1 MRIFRLTKFQL
12 LMIGG
17 ILFGLMAICV
27 RLTQSE
33 IVLLTASFLVISALI
48 GLLFYQKQSYRLTDL
63 EQITLLNE
71 QTEDSL
77 KRLLDQMPVG
87 VVRFDETSKAI
98 SWFNPYAEL
107 VFTTDSGQVDALA
120 METFVIN
127 SLNRPVN
134 STFSLSGKDYTV
146 YWDKEILYFFDVTV
160 SDQLRQRLDFQSV
173 IGLIS
178 VDNYDEVT
186 DDLSDAQ
193 ISQINSFVAD
203 FIANF
208 AQERQM
214 FYRRLASDRFL
225 FFTDYQVL
233 QELMANKFDILE
245 EFRKTAQDKELS
257 LTLSIGASYGRGD
270 YDQLGSL
277 ANQNLNMSLMRG
289 GDQAVIKENA
299 EHQKVMY
306 FGGGTASTVK
316 RSRTRTRAM
325 MTAISDKIRMADK
338 VFIVGHQNL
347 DLDALGASVGMQ
359 HFAASLL
366 ERAYV
371 VYDPDHMSDDIRRSL
386 NQLAQEDYQSL
397 LTVKEAMNLVTERS
411 LLIMV
416 DHSKLSLTLSRELYE
431 QFTEVIIIDHH
442 RRDQDFPE
450 NAILTFIESGASS
463 ACELVTELIQFQG
476 AKKRLSKVQASL
488 IMAGIMLDTK
498 NFSNRVTSRTFDVAS
513 YLRNVGS
520 DNSVIQAISATDF
533 EEYRLVNKLILK
545 GERLYDNI
553 IVANGTD
560 YTTYTSVIASKAADT
575 LLTMAGI
582 DASFTVVKTADNR
595 VAISARSRNQVNVQR
610 IMEEMGGG
618 GHFNLAACQLQDM
631 TVAQAYDLLVDTIR
645 KYYQI
650 KEI

>member
-12 LMIGG
+12 LMIGC
-17 ILFGLMAICV
+17 ILFGLLAICV

-33 IVLLTASFLVISALI
+33 IVLLTAIFLAIGFLI
-48 GLLFYQKQSYRLTDL
+48 GLLFYQKQSYHLTDL
-63 EQITLLNE
+63 EQISLLNE
-71 QTEDSL
+71 QTEESL

-87 VVRFDETSKAI
+87 VIRFDEISKEI
-98 SWFNPYAEL
+98 SWFNPYTEL
-107 VFTTDSGQVDALA
+107 VFTTDSGQVDTLA

-127 SLNRPVN
+127 SLNHPSN

-146 YWDKEILYFFDVTV
+146 YWDKEILYFFNVTV
-160 SDQLRQRLDFQSV
+160 SEQARQRLDFQSV

-193 ISQINSFVAD
+193 VSQINSFVAD
-203 FIANF
+203 FIAKF
-208 AQERQM
+208 VQERQM

-225 FFTDYQVL
+225 FFTDYQML
-233 QELMANKFDILE
+233 QELIANKFDILE
-245 EFRKTAQDKELS
+245 EFRKAAKEKELS

-270 YDQLGSL
+270 YDQIGSL
-277 ANQNLNMSLMRG
+277 ANQNLNMALMRG
-289 GDQAVIKENA
+289 GDQAVVKENA

-306 FGGGTASTVK
+306 FGGGTASTIK

-325 MTAISDKIRMADK
+325 MTAISDKIRMADQ
-338 VFIVGHQNL
+338 VFVVGHKKL

-366 ERAYV
+366 DKAYV
-371 VYDPDHMSDDIRRSL
+371 VYDPNHLSEDIKRSL
-386 NQLAQEDYQSL
+386 SQLENEDYQAI
-397 LTVKEAMNLVTERS
+397 LTIEEAMDLVTDQS

-416 DHSKLSLTLSRELYE
+416 DHSKLSLTLSRELYD
-431 QFTEVIIIDHH
+431 QFTEVIVIDHH
-442 RRDQDFPE
+442 RRDQDFPK
-450 NAILTFIESGASS
+450 NAILTFVESGASS

-476 AKKRLSKVQASL
+476 AKKRLSKVKASL

-513 YLRNVGS
+513 YLRNIGS

-533 EEYRLVNKLILK
+533 DEYRLVNKLILR

-560 YTTYTSVIASKAADT
+560 YITYTNVIASKAADT
-575 LLTMAGI
+575 LLTMSGI
-582 DASFTVVKTADNR
+582 DASFTVVKTADNQ

-610 IMEEMGGG
+610 IMEDMGGG

-631 TVAQAYDLLVDTIR
+631 TVTQAYNLLITTIR
-645 KYYQI
+645 KHCYT
-650 KEI
+650 KEN